1 MATSS
6 RSRSAAHSTPSS
18 KSSPPTAAKDTYS
31 SVKVNHP
38 LVTSITDPYAMPSG
52 YSPYCLEDE
61 FSEGRASS
69 KASFASRVWTNSSS
83 RFILCSVTNGDGARE
98 LLAEKVRELICEEW
112 EEGVGGS
119 LESALVY
126 QRLLEEGVEVPDY
139 QMSAILNALRVG
151 GLITVWLRP
160 QREEEVRKHG
170 DLLIT
175 GLSPEL
181 CDS

>member
-1 MATSS
+1 MAN
-6 RSRSAAHSTPSS
+6 
-18 KSSPPTAAKDTYS
+18 Y
-31 SVKVNHP
+31 
-38 LVTSITDPYAMPSG
+38 G
-52 YSPYCLEDE
+52 Y
-61 FSEGRASS
+61 
-69 KASFASRVWTNSSS
+69 
-83 RFILCSVTNGDGARE
+83 GARE
-98 LLAEKVRELICEEW
+98 LLAKKVREVICQEW
-112 EEGVGGS
+112 EEGAGGS
-119 LESALVY
+119 LESAVVH

-160 QREEEVRKHG
+160 QRGEEEVRKHG

>member
-1 MATSS
+1 MT
-6 RSRSAAHSTPSS
+6 
-18 KSSPPTAAKDTYS
+18 TA
-31 SVKVNHP
+31 
-38 LVTSITDPYAMPSG
+38 
-52 YSPYCLEDE
+52 LEVE
-61 FSEGRASS
+61 FSEVR
-69 KASFASRVWTNSSS
+69 SRVWTNSSS
-83 RFILCSVTNGDGARE
+83 RFILCSVANYGYSARE
-98 LLAEKVRELICEEW
+98 LAKRVCEVICEEW
-112 EEGVGGS
+112 EDAGGS
-119 LESALVY
+119 LESAVVH

-160 QREEEVRKHG
+160 QRGEEEVRKHG